1 MPRRMTLVAL
11 AALAG
16 CAHVGPGGGPEADRV
31 QVPESERL
39 DGRVV
44 VQLDPETDRVLDP
57 SYAGPLPDRPAL
69 LALAVG
75 AAARDEA
82 LKAFGAY
89 FRGGAE
95 AKAAGAPSRG
105 YRVLVV
111 PRPLSQSPGYR
122 EARRHGVR
130 PVAAV
135 SLRLEATLLDPA
147 GKAVWERGYDSG
159 LMEGPAYFPRGAGV
173 PRLGEAA
180 RGTIARLA
188 ERAASEAAAAARS
201 SPPSAS

>member
-1 MPRRMTLVAL
+1 MTPGLRRTGTYRFSPDSPAGCRAGLARAPPRDGGSSVQPRRVGPRNSSRGRIEQEETSMPRRMTLVAL

-111 PRPLSQSPGYR
+111 PR
-122 EARRHGVR
+122 
-130 PVAAV
+130 
-135 SLRLEATLLDPA
+135 
-147 GKAVWERGYDSG
+147 
-159 LMEGPAYFPRGAGV
+159 
-173 PRLGEAA
+173 
-180 RGTIARLA
+180 
-188 ERAASEAAAAARS
+188 
-201 SPPSAS
+201 